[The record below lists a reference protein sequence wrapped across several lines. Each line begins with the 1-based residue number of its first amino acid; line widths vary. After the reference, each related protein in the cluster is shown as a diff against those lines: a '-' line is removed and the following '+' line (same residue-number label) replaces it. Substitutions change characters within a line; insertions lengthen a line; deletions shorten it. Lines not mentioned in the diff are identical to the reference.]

1 MKLSTRA
8 ETLVSLL
15 QLEYLSGS
23 NRSSLVE
30 ERNALSSVCSFI
42 WCDFRISASNT
53 PLVSILFSGHYVG
66 FCFRKAGPLYHLSS
80 SARVDT
86 LSPLVSKSN
95 AFSLV
100 GTHLHCSGL
109 VDAWISPTSISHK
122 WLNLPSDPVK
132 YAYAVRPEDP
142 LTLVNAK
149 HLSYSLCKF
158 ESCKS
163 GHEFQLRYANGLEWC
178 NM

>member
-122 WLNLPSDPVK
+122 MVEPALGSSKVRLCCQTRRPTYTRQCQAPVLQF
-132 YAYAVRPEDP
+132 VQ
-142 LTLVNAK
+142 V
-149 HLSYSLCKF
+149 
-158 ESCKS
+158 
-163 GHEFQLRYANGLEWC
+163 
-178 NM
+178 